1 MPADE
6 ALSETIVFELP
17 FRTRAE
23 SLRERLRLRWHVGLY
38 DCDDVVLVTAELLA
52 RKGNLAVLLREVELW
67 LGDSNVG
74 IVRCHLDAR
83 TYVLEAGFGLRKPV
97 AA

>member
-6 ALSETIVFELP
+6 ALNETIVFEVP

-38 DCDDVVLVTAELLA
+38 DCADVVLVATKLRAREGDLA
-52 RKGNLAVLLREVELW
+52 ILLREVELW
-67 LGDSNVG
+67 LEDSNVR
-74 IVRCHLDAR
+74 ILRFHLDAR
-83 TYVLEAGFGLRKPV
+83 TYVLEAGFGLRKP
-97 AA
+97 AAA